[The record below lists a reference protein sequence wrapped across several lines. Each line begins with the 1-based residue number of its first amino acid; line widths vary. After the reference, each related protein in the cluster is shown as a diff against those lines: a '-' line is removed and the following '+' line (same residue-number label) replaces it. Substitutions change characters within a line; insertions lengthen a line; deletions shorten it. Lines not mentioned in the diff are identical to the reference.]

1 MNKSELSLYLVTDR
15 GNLSD
20 QDFLTKIEQAI
31 LGGVTC
37 VQLREKELSSRAF
50 YELAIQVKAVTDR
63 YHIPFLINDRLD
75 IVLAVNASG
84 VHLGQSDLPV
94 AVARHLLGL
103 DKLIGI
109 SAKTVAQ
116 ALAAQ
121 AGGADYLGV
130 GAMFPTTTKVITQE
144 TTRETLMAITETV
157 QLPVVA
163 IGGISKANHHQLIG
177 TGIAGI
183 AVVSAIMRASHP
195 KIVAAELSQIP
206 F

>member
-1 MNKSELSLYLVTDR
+1 MTDR
-15 GNLSD
+15 GNLSE

-50 YELAIQVKAVTDR
+50 YELALQVKAVTDR

-75 IVLAVNASG
+75 IALAVNASG

-94 AVARHLLGL
+94 AVARHLLGS

-109 SAKTVAQ
+109 SAKTVAQALAAQ

-144 TTRETLMAITETV
+144 ITRETLMAITETV
-157 QLPVVA
+157 KLPVVA
-163 IGGISKANHHQLIG
+163 IGGISKANRHQLIG

-195 KIVAAELSQIP
+195 RNVAAELSQIP
-206 F
+206 LF

>member
-50 YELAIQVKAVTDR
+50 YELALQVKAVTDR

-75 IVLAVNASG
+75 IALAVNASG

-94 AVARHLLGL
+94 AVARHLLGS

-109 SAKTVAQ
+109 SAKTV
-116 ALAAQ
+116 AQ

-163 IGGISKANHHQLIG
+163 IGGISKANRHQLIG

-195 KIVAAELSQIP
+195 KNVAAELSQIP

>member
-75 IVLAVNASG
+75 IALAVNASG

-94 AVARHLLGL
+94 AVARHLLGS

-163 IGGISKANHHQLIG
+163 IGGISKENNHQLIC

-195 KIVAAELSQIP
+195 KNVAAELSQIP

>member
-50 YELAIQVKAVTDR
+50 YELALQVKAVTDK

-75 IVLAVNASG
+75 IALAVNASG

-94 AVARHLLGL
+94 AVARHLLGS

-144 TTRETLMAITETV
+144 TTRETLTAIAKTV

-163 IGGISKANHHQLIG
+163 IGGISKENNHQLIG

-183 AVVSAIMRASHP
+183 TVVSAIMRASHP
-195 KIVAAELSQIP
+195 KNVAAELSQIP

>member
-75 IVLAVNASG
+75 IALAVNASG

-94 AVARHLLGL
+94 AVARHLLGS

-109 SAKTVAQ
+109 SAKTVASISCTSRRSRLFGCWRYVSNYNESHH
-116 ALAAQ
+116 ARDNTRNFD
-121 AGGADYLGV
+121 GDY
-130 GAMFPTTTKVITQE
+130 
-144 TTRETLMAITETV
+144 
-157 QLPVVA
+157 
-163 IGGISKANHHQLIG
+163 
-177 TGIAGI
+177 
-183 AVVSAIMRASHP
+183 
-195 KIVAAELSQIP
+195 
-206 F
+206 

>member
-75 IVLAVNASG
+75 IALAVNASG

-94 AVARHLLGL
+94 AVARHLLG
-103 DKLIGI
+103 
-109 SAKTVAQ
+109 
-116 ALAAQ
+116 
-121 AGGADYLGV
+121 
-130 GAMFPTTTKVITQE
+130 
-144 TTRETLMAITETV
+144 
-157 QLPVVA
+157 
-163 IGGISKANHHQLIG
+163 
-177 TGIAGI
+177 
-183 AVVSAIMRASHP
+183 
-195 KIVAAELSQIP
+195 
-206 F
+206 

>member
-50 YELAIQVKAVTDR
+50 YELALQVKAVTDR

-75 IVLAVNASG
+75 IALAVNASG

-94 AVARHLLGL
+94 AVARHLLGS

-144 TTRETLMAITETV
+144 TTRETLMAIAETV

-163 IGGISKANHHQLIG
+163 IGGISKANRHQLIG

-195 KIVAAELSQIP
+195 KNVAAELSQIP